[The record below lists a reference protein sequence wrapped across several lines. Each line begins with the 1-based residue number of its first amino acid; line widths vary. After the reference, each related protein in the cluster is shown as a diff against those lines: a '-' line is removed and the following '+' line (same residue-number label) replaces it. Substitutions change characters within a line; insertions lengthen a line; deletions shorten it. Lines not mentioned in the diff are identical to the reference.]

1 MNTKTKN
8 NVVTCRAVIFVF
20 KSYENI
26 LFLEKR
32 KPQLIIRCSFSFKQI
47 PPLTKDVEITNE
59 IKIIVPPITLC

>member
-20 KSYENI
+20 KSYDNI

-59 IKIIVPPITLC
+59 IKIFVPPIALC

>member
-47 PPLTKDVEITNE
+47 PPLTQDVEITNE
-59 IKIIVPPITLC
+59 IKIFVPPITLC

>member
-32 KPQLIIRCSFSFKQI
+32 KPQLKIRCSFSFKQI

-59 IKIIVPPITLC
+59 IKIFVPPITLC

>member
-20 KSYENI
+20 KSYDNI

-32 KPQLIIRCSFSFKQI
+32 KP
-47 PPLTKDVEITNE
+47 
-59 IKIIVPPITLC
+59 

>member
-20 KSYENI
+20 KSYDNI

-47 PPLTKDVEITNE
+47 PPLTKDVEIANE
-59 IKIIVPPITLC
+59 IKIFVPPITLC